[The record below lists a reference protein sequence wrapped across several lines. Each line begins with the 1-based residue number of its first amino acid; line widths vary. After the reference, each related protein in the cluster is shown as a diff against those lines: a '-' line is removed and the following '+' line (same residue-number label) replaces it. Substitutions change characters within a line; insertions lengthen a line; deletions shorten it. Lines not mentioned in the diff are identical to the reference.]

1 MEAAAARQRA
11 RPRTPPAEEYDPW
24 TAWLYKPRTISVL
37 LVGACLLIWA
47 SGALD
52 PEGAASHSSSTSIKR
67 GVWAMIAVFLA
78 YCTLQAPSTILI
90 RPHPAFW
97 RLVHGLAVVYL
108 VALTFL
114 LFQNR
119 DDARRFMKHLSP
131 DLGVELPERS
141 YGADCRLYVP
151 ENPNNKFINI
161 YETLFDEF
169 VVAHVLG
176 WWGKA
181 VMIRNQALLWV
192 LSIGFELM
200 ELTFRHM
207 LPNFNECWWD
217 SIILDILICNWFGI
231 WAGMHTVRY
240 FDGKTYEWV
249 GLSRQPSIMGK
260 VKRSLSQFTPAQWD
274 KDQWQPFMGP
284 LRFIQVLF
292 LCVVF
297 MMVELNTFF
306 LKFCLWI
313 PPRNPLVVYRL
324 ILWWLIAIPTIR
336 EYNSYLQDSKPVKKV
351 GAFCWLSVAICIVEL
366 LICMKFGHGL
376 FHDPMP
382 TWLII
387 FWRGAPDSDTN
398 LDSQEEKRW
407 VLSDFDV
414 GKALGRGK
422 FGHSSHI
429 VAPKVLFK
437 SQLKQSQVEHQLRRE
452 VEIHSHLRHPNILRL
467 YGYFYDQTPVYLIL
481 EHAAKGELYKE
492 LQRCKHFSER
502 RSTTYIASL
511 ARAPIY
517 LHGKHVIHRD
527 IKPENLLVGVQGEL
541 KIADFGWSVHTF
553 NRRRT
558 MCGTLDY
565 LPPEM
570 VEKTE
575 HDYHVDIWSLGIL
588 CYEFLYGFPPFEAK
602 EQSETFRRIVKVD
615 LKFPSKP
622 FVSTG
627 AKDLISQI

>member
-1 MEAAAARQRA
+1 
-11 RPRTPPAEEYDPW
+11 
-24 TAWLYKPRTISVL
+24 
-37 LVGACLLIWA
+37 
-47 SGALD
+47 
-52 PEGAASHSSSTSIKR
+52 
-67 GVWAMIAVFLA
+67 MIAAFLA

-90 RPHPAFW
+90 RPHPAVW

-119 DDARRFMKHLSP
+119 DDARQFMKHLHP

-151 ENPNNKFINI
+151 ENPKNKFINI

-169 VVAHVLG
+169 VVAHILG
-176 WWGKA
+176 WFGKA
-181 VMIRNQALLWV
+181 VMIRNQLLLWV

-249 GLSRQPSIMGK
+249 GLSRQRSIMGK

-274 KDQWQPFMGP
+274 KDQWHPFMGP

-297 MMVELNTFF
+297 MTVELNTFF

-336 EYNSYLQDSKPVKKV
+336 EYNSYLQDSKPAKKV
-351 GAFCWLSVAICIVEL
+351 GAFCWLSLAICIVEL

-387 FWRGAPDSDTN
+387 FWS
-398 LDSQEEKRW
+398 
-407 VLSDFDV
+407 
-414 GKALGRGK
+414 
-422 FGHSSHI
+422 
-429 VAPKVLFK
+429 
-437 SQLKQSQVEHQLRRE
+437 
-452 VEIHSHLRHPNILRL
+452 
-467 YGYFYDQTPVYLIL
+467 
-481 EHAAKGELYKE
+481 
-492 LQRCKHFSER
+492 
-502 RSTTYIASL
+502 
-511 ARAPIY
+511 
-517 LHGKHVIHRD
+517 
-527 IKPENLLVGVQGEL
+527 LVG
-541 KIADFGWSVHTF
+541 IALVVFLLSWSWRSH
-553 NRRRT
+553 RR
-558 MCGTLDY
+558 
-565 LPPEM
+565 
-570 VEKTE
+570 
-575 HDYHVDIWSLGIL
+575 
-588 CYEFLYGFPPFEAK
+588 
-602 EQSETFRRIVKVD
+602 FRRKR
-615 LKFPSKP
+615 L
-622 FVSTG
+622 
-627 AKDLISQI
+627 